1 MIPIDKNWCKLVTIC
16 RSSHASPMKA
26 DSRRTSNNSSKKNPR
41 PKPSQPLATP
51 PGTGI
56 AHPKNLEANSSH
68 LNLSHPKPS
77 QPKTALAKS
86 LQAKKN
92 KAQNVS
98 LQKIN
103 AKKAKTQKANA
114 QKAKVQEAKAQKANA
129 QKAKASQPK
138 APLKQRLTQTLK
150 SSLSHL
156 LPLAVLVSI
165 GAIITGSG
173 LLSAQFILAPKSI
186 AWVNDY
192 LPEALQVPLQEWD
205 RPQTLADIKQTLQ
218 TADRKVGEIIEFDNH
233 DRLIPVLQTVYNCV
247 AKCDRIS
254 EIRIYRPAKA
264 NGPKRD
270 QPNYRLVAQLDV
282 GAVQDWIISDSLAQS
297 ENGPSETS
305 DEPLPLET
313 YEAMDSPET
322 NTGTWFNL
330 TGKRQQGEYTV
341 TYGQLFHYDVRTSQL
356 IALTSWSSPNSDRP
370 ITWQQITGSATP
382 ELLIDHS
389 IGLEPHFQAYQVSL
403 RGTPDLSLIALA
415 QSASKNPEASNALQL
430 ANVGLWSLAADRLK
444 RLKSSGG
451 NWNSNAQAQLDLI
464 VHHAKLTQDQA
475 RQNFSNAHQQVL
487 VKLMDGQWQEALNVL
502 EKDPLIQ
509 ADVRESFKTET
520 SRLWKRLSVAIED
533 DPIHPILQAWTAMV
547 MLDRDGPAKTK
558 IWLARQEGSSARSR
572 ALGMLAPDLL
582 PPKPKPKL
590 KIELKVESK
599 IEPNAEEKPIAPPD
613 PTTVIPNAKKSPSA
627 IPTSRPY

>member
-1 MIPIDKNWCKLVTIC
+1 
-16 RSSHASPMKA
+16 MKA
-26 DSRRTSNNSSKKNPR
+26 DPRRTASNNSSKKNPR
-41 PKPSQPLATP
+41 TNPSQPLATP

-56 AHPKNLEANSSH
+56 AQPK
-68 LNLSHPKPS
+68 K
-77 QPKTALAKS
+77 PKTALAKS

-92 KAQNVS
+92 KAQDDR

-103 AKKAKTQKANA
+103 AKKDKIKQANHR
-114 QKAKVQEAKAQKANA
+114 KVQAQEAKAKR
-129 QKAKASQPK
+129 AKASQPK
-138 APLKQRLTQTLK
+138 VPLKQRLTQTLK
-150 SSLSHL
+150 GSLSHL
-156 LPLAVLVSI
+156 LPLAALVSI

-192 LPEALQVPLQEWD
+192 LPEALQVPLPEWD
-205 RPQTLADIKQTLQ
+205 RPQTLGDIKQTLQ
-218 TADRKVGEIIEFDNH
+218 TADRKIGEIIEFDNR
-233 DRLIPVLQTVYNCV
+233 DRLIPILQSVYNCV

-282 GAVQDWIISDSLAQS
+282 GAVQDWIISASLAQS

-341 TYGQLFHYDVRTSQL
+341 TYGQLFHYDVRTAQL
-356 IALTSWSSPNSDRP
+356 IALTSWSSPNPDRP
-370 ITWQQITGSATP
+370 LMWQQITGSATP

-389 IGLEPHFQAYQVSL
+389 IGLEPHFQAYQVAL
-403 RGTPDLSLIALA
+403 QGTPNLSLIAL
-415 QSASKNPEASNALQL
+415 SPSKNTDVSSALKL

-444 RLKSSGG
+444 RLKSNGG
-451 NWNSNAQAQLDLI
+451 NWNSSTAQAQLDLI
-464 VHHAKLTQDQA
+464 AYHAKLTQDQA
-475 RQNFSNAHQQVL
+475 RQSFSNAHQQVL

-502 EKDPLIQ
+502 EKDPLMQ
-509 ADVRESFKTET
+509 AEVRESFKTET

-533 DPIHPILQAWTAMV
+533 DPSNPILQAWTAMV
-547 MLDRDGPAKTK
+547 MLDRDGTAKTK
-558 IWLARQEGSSARSR
+558 IWLTQQDGSSARSR
-572 ALGMLAPDLL
+572 ALAILAPDLL
-582 PPKPKPKL
+582 PPKPKIEPKP
-590 KIELKVESK
+590 ELKVESK
-599 IEPNAEEKPIAPPD
+599 VESKIESNAEEKPIVPLD
-613 PTTVIPNAKKSPSA
+613 PAAVPNAKKSPSA
-627 IPTSRPY
+627 LPTSRPY